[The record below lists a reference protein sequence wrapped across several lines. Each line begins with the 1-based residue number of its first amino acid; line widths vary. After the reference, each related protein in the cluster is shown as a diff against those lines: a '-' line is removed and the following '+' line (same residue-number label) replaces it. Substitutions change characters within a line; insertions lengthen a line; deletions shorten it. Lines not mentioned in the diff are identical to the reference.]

1 MVGFSIHL
9 SLDSLTIT
17 NLAKKTRRKNS
28 NTTKIRFADFSMTR
42 AIRRQRRQE
51 SEAEDEA
58 YSSDSSFEYSSTTT
72 RVETIANGSTS
83 LDVSTSDYN
92 RRPLPIHQTNVP
104 RVACAILAS
113 ITTGGTTYAFGLYG
127 GALKKRLQLTQSQLD
142 TISAVFFSAG
152 LLSFI
157 PGAMVDRFGARNG
170 ICVGGITGAV
180 SLMMFWA
187 VAKGHFPY
195 FSSSSENGD
204 PTFIVAV
211 LSTLNVGI
219 FLSCALVTGS
229 VFKIIS
235 CECGPGSKG
244 SAVGVAKGFVGL
256 GSGAYACLFQS
267 LRQPNMSELDFLP
280 LCAFFFI
287 AAASIPSW
295 VGLPSKANEAFVPD
309 VLTPLH
315 FRIMYTS
322 LSLLAILIIGNA
334 LLGLYNDSFII
345 SEESNIDESS
355 PNYIMAG
362 LLLFVWIAPIASLL
376 CLPQRSDW
384 EPEDTTIDT
393 LVNGGQVD
401 HDDAGYEQVTLL
413 DESNDVISSDQ
424 SNEEGS
430 NIGDISL
437 EPITIQ
443 HQESLPDDELVV
455 NEVRSEAGDRMRADL
470 QSSVYASSIGVRRDK
485 NLFQML
491 RTPSAWMMLWTATIL
506 AGGGTVETN
515 NLGQM
520 VESLGFSNVVTHAT
534 LALFSVAQSG
544 GRIITGAASEAA
556 LTFETSRCCIDK
568 GVPRP
573 FFFVAASLAAI
584 LAHTILAVATD
595 QVSFVI
601 GITLSGVAFGM
612 IWPLMVLCVGEL
624 FGTAHVGANYMF
636 YDGFTSAVGTF
647 MLSKVCAQKVYEE
660 HIDASDGVT
669 CYGKECFQQTHII
682 IVFLSMTCVAV
693 SLLMQFKTRNV
704 YSNTNL

>member
-1 MVGFSIHL
+1 MS
-9 SLDSLTIT
+9 
-17 NLAKKTRRKNS
+17 
-28 NTTKIRFADFSMTR
+28 RFTDNNDNISMTT
-42 AIRRQRRQE
+42 AVRRQRRHQPE
-51 SEAEDEA
+51 GEDE
-58 YSSDSSFEYSSTTT
+58 SSSSENSVEYAATSTSMAVPT
-72 RVETIANGSTS
+72 NGSTS
-83 LDVSTSDYN
+83 VDVSTSEDTHHPVESSG
-92 RRPLPIHQTNVP
+92 RALPVHQTNIP

-127 GALKKRLQLTQSQLD
+127 GTLKKRLHLTQSQLD

-170 ICVGGITGAV
+170 ICAGGITGAV
-180 SLMMFWA
+180 SLMLFWA
-187 VAKGHFPY
+187 VAKGHLPY
-195 FSSSSENGD
+195 FSSLSENED

-211 LSTLNVGI
+211 LSILNVGI

-229 VFKIIS
+229 VFKVIS
-235 CECGPGSKG
+235 CQCGPGSKG

-267 LRQPNMSELDFLP
+267 IRQPNMSELDFLP

-287 AAASIPSW
+287 TAASIPSW
-295 VGLPSKANEAFVPD
+295 IGIPSKANETFVPD

-315 FRIMYTS
+315 FRMMYAS

-334 LLGLYNDSFII
+334 LLGLYNDSIDI
-345 SEESNIDESS
+345 SGENSHDDSS

-362 LLLFVWIAPIASLL
+362 LLLFVWIAPIVSLL
-376 CLPQRSDW
+376 YLPQRTDW
-384 EPEDTTIDT
+384 EPEAITIET
-393 LVNGGQVD
+393 ATRGGQGGD
-401 HDDAGYEQVTLL
+401 SDAEYEQVTLL
-413 DESNDVISSDQ
+413 DGSNDVTATDESSND
-424 SNEEGS
+424 GS
-430 NIGDISL
+430 NTGDISL
-437 EPITIQ
+437 EPITSQ
-443 HQESLPDDELVV
+443 HQESFRDEEIV
-455 NEVRSEAGDRMRADL
+455 NEIGGDVGDTGL
-470 QSSVYASSIGVRRDK
+470 TDPQSSAYASSIGVRRDK

-491 RTPSAWMMLWTATIL
+491 RTPSAWMMLWTTTIL

-520 VESLGFSNVVTHAT
+520 VESLGFSDVVTPAT

-556 LTFETSRCCIDK
+556 LTFETNRCCIDK

-584 LAHTILAVATD
+584 VAHTILAVATD

-636 YDGFTSAVGTF
+636 YDGFTSAAGTF
-647 MLSKVCAQKVYEE
+647 ILSKVVAQRVYEE
-660 HIDASDGVT
+660 HIDSHDNGLGKSDEVT

-682 IVFLSMTCVAV
+682 IVLLSMTCVVV

-704 YSNTNL
+704 YNKINT